1 VNIINIEIHKQNR
14 LKDFLHKIHYNIEE
28 TAFKLFD
35 RIPEKYIP
43 ACLIK
48 WMEHY
53 TDKRLSEL
61 KQQIIRSNWQT
72 IEFEKVV
79 NNIHTKQQG

>member
-1 VNIINIEIHKQNR
+1 MNIINIEIHKQNR

-48 WMEHY
+48 WMDKY
-53 TDKRLSEL
+53 TNKRLNEL
-61 KQQIIRSNWQT
+61 KQQITHSKWQT
-72 IEFEKVV
+72 MELEKAVE
-79 NNIHTKQQG
+79 NIHTKQQG

>member
-1 VNIINIEIHKQNR
+1 MNIINIEIHKQKR
-14 LKDFLHKIHYNIEE
+14 LKNLLHKIHYNIEE

-35 RIPEKYIP
+35 KIPEKYIP

>member
-1 VNIINIEIHKQNR
+1 MNIINIEIHKQKC
-14 LKDFLHKIHYNIEE
+14 LKNLLHKIHYNIEE

-35 RIPEKYIP
+35 KIPEKYIP